1 MIARLVCG
9 ALQGIEAYKVELEID
24 YTKAGMPAFVMVG
37 LAEGAVKE
45 AKERVFTAIRACA
58 FKLAPAKITVN
69 LAPADRKKA
78 GTAYDLPLAI
88 GLLTA
93 SQNIHPSL
101 NGKNFFCRR
110 TFIEWDTAA
119 CKRNFA
125 SRPFSPLFAY
135 GCDDCCA

>member
-24 YTKAGMPAFVMVG
+24 YTKAGMAGFLSMVG

-69 LAPADRKKA
+69 LAPP
-78 GTAYDLPLAI
+78 T
-88 GLLTA
+88 
-93 SQNIHPSL
+93 
-101 NGKNFFCRR
+101 GKSGHR
-110 TFIEWDTAA
+110 
-119 CKRNFA
+119 
-125 SRPFSPLFAY
+125 L
-135 GCDDCCA
+135 